1 MGRIRQLLR
10 TRQQRKDATVLNQPA
25 DQELLPTDRPC
36 NNHSGEIAMAA
47 NLTSVVMQFLTP
59 EIIEKIASFLGLDR
73 AATQKAAGGA
83 VPALLAGLSDLVAT
97 PAGTSQLS
105 RLLSQQQGGLPAD
118 LLRNAGPQGLADTG
132 ANMLSGLFGGRTMD
146 AMAQAVGKFAGTG
159 DSGGKALLA
168 VLGPIVL
175 GALGQQQR
183 SAGLDANGLAS
194 LLRSQKDQITAA
206 IPSGLADQL
215 GAAALIDRAESGLR
229 SGAAAAS
236 AGASRMESASRQAG
250 TSAANSLAGRTAQLP
265 YVLAAAVILAGIA
278 WYAFER
284 RGQETVAELPAN
296 TQPARTQPAST
307 QPTSTQ
313 PASETVGLAPANL
326 TVDGVNLASQLNS
339 SINTLKSALPGM
351 TDAAAAQAA
360 LPKINEAVAQLNDLS
375 ARVEKLSPD
384 GRSAFAKLIVLV
396 TPSVNEMC
404 DKVMATPG
412 VGPVAKP
419 AIDDLKAKM
428 DSLSRV

>member
-1 MGRIRQLLR
+1 
-10 TRQQRKDATVLNQPA
+10 
-25 DQELLPTDRPC
+25 
-36 NNHSGEIAMAA
+36 MAA

-73 AATQKAAGGA
+73 AAAQRAAGGA
-83 VPALLAGLSDLVAT
+83 VPALLAGLSDLVAS

-105 RLLSQQQGGLPAD
+105 KLLSQQPSDHPTD
-118 LLRNAGPQGLADTG
+118 LLRNIGPQGLAETG
-132 ANMLSGLFGGRTMD
+132 TNMLSGLFGGRTMD
-146 AMAQAVGKFAGTG
+146 AMAQAVGRFAGTG
-159 DSGGKALLA
+159 DSGGKALLG

-183 SAGLDANGLAS
+183 NAGLDANGLAS
-194 LLRSQKDQITAA
+194 LLRGQKDQITAA

-215 GAAALIDRAESGLR
+215 GSAGLIDRAAAGMR
-229 SGAAAAS
+229 SETAAAS
-236 AGASRMESASRQAG
+236 AAASRIQSASQRADTWARG
-250 TSAANSLAGRTAQLP
+250 TGYWP
-265 YVLAAAVILAGIA
+265 YLLAAVIMLGGIA
-278 WYAFER
+278 WYAAEH
-284 RGQETVAELPAN
+284 RGPETVAELPATPTA
-296 TQPARTQPAST
+296 TQPAGG
-307 QPTSTQ
+307 
-313 PASETVGLAPANL
+313 TVGMAPADL
-326 TVDGVNLASQLNS
+326 TVDGVNLQNQLNA

-360 LPKINEAVAQLNDLS
+360 LPKLNQAIAQLNDLS
-375 ARVEKLSPD
+375 ARVEKLSPA
-384 GRSAFAKLIVLV
+384 GRSAIAKMIVFV

-419 AIDDLKAKM
+419 AIDDLRAKM